1 MDIAIPV
8 NEYVWSFIQF
18 YKKAVEKGA
27 DFMGE
32 DLAEEADLVWEIARI
47 LIDAYETAASHKD
60 LTTIRYLYE
69 T

>member
-32 DLAEEADLVWEIARI
+32 DLAEEADLVWEILVFSSTHMKRRR
-47 LIDAYETAASHKD
+47 LIK
-60 LTTIRYLYE
+60 I
-69 T
+69 